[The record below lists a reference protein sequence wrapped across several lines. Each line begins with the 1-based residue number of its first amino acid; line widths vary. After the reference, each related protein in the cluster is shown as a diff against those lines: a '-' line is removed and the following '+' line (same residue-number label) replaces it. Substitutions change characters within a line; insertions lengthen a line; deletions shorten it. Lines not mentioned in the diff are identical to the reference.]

1 MARKKKTALATFS
14 SPISIGGCEVTV
26 EAKKYTYES
35 DEKCLLISINR
46 NVKVRIAVREDENG
60 NQEIDGR
67 ACQSGQGEENVERV
81 VSHEG
86 EFLFFLVNPKD
97 ADNSSRS
104 YLQDVLKMYM
114 TELPAMNFAANTGKQ
129 SMFLEKCV
137 TNGKYCS
144 LLLILVSVGGLRE
157 IIAAITYQIVPADT
171 QYAEIPLAAVSS
183 AHQRKVF
190 TITIF
195 LLPAL
200 FFLSGFGRLLFME
213 LRKRLQSVG
222 VCSILCWGDEESE
235 GFWHKQGFVSVAE
248 VDVKGRARRR
258 LPIKADVRKALCL
271 PGGSTLMV
279 SHLKQEASD
288 HSADPLQLTFPL
300 HPIGNS
306 SSAAC
311 DKAPSE
317 VPMEGN
323 NILNP
328 IKQIA
333 SRTETS
339 QPELLVNDEERPG
352 EDNKLRGDSQW
363 QVETRGCYTES
374 PLFSRQEPKVSSKLV
389 CVKKLFKT
397 GDNGDTNHC
406 SCSTQGSGAKRI
418 WEASL
423 SSLKSKKVKGSHPVG
438 CHLSSSSDLALGSSR
453 NDCSYQTCPLAASKG
468 KSLDEPP
475 SNYST
480 CGRKEDIAEGST
492 MGKTIS
498 EACVVKEVHPNREGY
513 KIILM
518 NIADDSKK
526 AQLGK
531 VIADLGGVV
540 TSDGSASTHII
551 TGKVRKTLNFCT
563 ALCSGAWIVSPNWL
577 KESCRQG
584 RFIDEVPYILNDEE
598 YVLKYRTELKSAVL
612 RAKANPGSLLKGY
625 DVCMATHVEPSAKCL
640 STIVKSAGANVIS
653 RLSQVKG
660 TSKTI
665 FVACEEDMEETI
677 LAAKKGLR
685 TFSSDWLMNCI
696 MRQELDLEAPQFAE
710 SL

>member
-1 MARKKKTALATFS
+1 MARLKKTALATFP

-26 EAKKYTYES
+26 EANKYTCES
-35 DEKCLLISINR
+35 DEKCLQISINR
-46 NVKVRIAVREDENG
+46 NAKVRISVKEDADEK
-60 NQEIDGR
+60 NQEIDIG
-67 ACQSGQGEENVERV
+67 ACQSGQGEEDGERV

-86 EFLFFLVNPKD
+86 EFSFLLVNPKD
-97 ADNSSRS
+97 VNNSSRS
-104 YLQDVLKMYM
+104 FLQEVLKMYA
-114 TELPAMNFAANTGKQ
+114 TELPAMNYAANTGKQ
-129 SMFLEKCV
+129 SLFLEKCV

-183 AHQRKVF
+183 AHQRK
-190 TITIF
+190 
-195 LLPAL
+195 
-200 FFLSGFGRLLFME
+200 GFGRILFME

-222 VCSILCWGDEESE
+222 VCSILCWGDKESE

-248 VDVKGRARRR
+248 VDVKGKARR
-258 LPIKADVRKALCL
+258 LPIKADIRKALCL

-279 SHLKQEASD
+279 SHLKQEAAG
-288 HSADPLQLTFPL
+288 HSADPLKLTFPL
-300 HPIGNS
+300 HPNGNS
-306 SSAAC
+306 SSAAIE
-311 DKAPSE
+311 KPPFG

-323 NILNP
+323 NILTT
-328 IKQIA
+328 IEQIA

-339 QPELLVNDEERPG
+339 QPKLLVNDKECPG
-352 EDNKLRGDSQW
+352 EDKKLHGNSQW
-363 QVETRGCYTES
+363 LDETQGCYTES
-374 PLFSRQEPKVSSKLV
+374 PHFSRRESKLSSKLV
-389 CVKKLFKT
+389 CVRKLFKT
-397 GDNGDTNHC
+397 GDNADVNHC
-406 SCSTQGSGAKRI
+406 SCSTQCSGAKRI

-438 CHLSSSSDLALGSSR
+438 CQLSSVSDLALESSR
-453 NDCSYQTCPLAASKG
+453 NDCSYQTCPVAASKN
-468 KSLDEPP
+468 KSLDGLQ
-475 SNYST
+475 SNCST
-480 CGRKEDIAEGST
+480 CGCEHNAKGCA

-498 EACVVKEVHPNREGY
+498 EACVGKGHPHTEGY
-513 KIILM
+513 NIVLM
-518 NIADDSKK
+518 NIADANKK
-526 AQLGK
+526 AHLGK
-531 VIADLGGVV
+531 VIADLGGVT

-563 ALCSGAWIVSPNWL
+563 ALCSGAWIVSPCWL

-612 RAKANPGSLLKGY
+612 RAKANPGGLLKGY

-640 STIVKSAGANVIS
+640 SAIVRSAGANVVS
-653 RLSQVKG
+653 RLSQVKEA
-660 TSKTI
+660 SETI

-677 LAAKKGLR
+677 LAAKKGLW

-696 MRQELDLEAPQFAE
+696 MRQELDLEAPKFAE